1 MFSYFRGHFR
11 IKFFRNIYYVHLVSI
26 VLPLTVKIVLNLISQ
41 SYTRSRIFCGM
52 FFYFELHSKLDWGG
66 FFSIFIVVS
75 MMKDSI
81 FKKLFLQRRS
91 RDFSWRNN
99 DNNNLLLNLMCHLCY
114 SSMCAYLTIYLHQTS
129 SFSVVHTYSGPL
141 TIVGGNKFHSSKSS
155 NALFFLFSIHCDLA
169 SA

>member
-1 MFSYFRGHFR
+1 M
-11 IKFFRNIYYVHLVSI
+11 ISI

-52 FFYFELHSKLDWGG
+52 FFFISNCTQNWGG

-141 TIVGGNKFHSSKSS
+141 TIILVT
-155 NALFFLFSIHCDLA
+155 ITV
-169 SA
+169 SAKIREKKLI

>member
-1 MFSYFRGHFR
+1 MFSYFRGHLR
-11 IKFFRNIYYVHLVSI
+11 LTFFKNIYYVLVHLMSI

-52 FFYFELHSKLDWGG
+52 VFFISNCTQNWIGEV
-66 FFSIFIVVS
+66 FFHFHCVS

-91 RDFSWRNN
+91 RDFSWRNSN
-99 DNNNLLLNLMCHLCY
+99 NNNNLLLNLMCHLCY

-141 TIVGGNKFHSSKSS
+141 TIILVT
-155 NALFFLFSIHCDLA
+155 ITV
-169 SA
+169 SAKIREKN

>member
-1 MFSYFRGHFR
+1 M
-11 IKFFRNIYYVHLVSI
+11 ISI

-81 FKKLFLQRRS
+81 FTKLFLQQRS
-91 RDFSWRNN
+91 RDFSWRNDN
-99 DNNNLLLNLMCHLCY
+99 NNNNLLLNLMCHLCY

-141 TIVGGNKFHSSKSS
+141 TIILLVTIKVSAKIWKKNNLGKFHYIFTA
-155 NALFFLFSIHCDLA
+155 NCRTE
-169 SA
+169 

>member
-1 MFSYFRGHFR
+1 M
-11 IKFFRNIYYVHLVSI
+11 SI

-52 FFYFELHSKLDWGG
+52 FFLFRIALKIGLGR

-141 TIVGGNKFHSSKSS
+141 TIILVT
-155 NALFFLFSIHCDLA
+155 ITV
-169 SA
+169 SAKIREKNQSRKISLLLTNCRRE

>member
-1 MFSYFRGHFR
+1 M
-11 IKFFRNIYYVHLVSI
+11 V
-26 VLPLTVKIVLNLISQ
+26 
-41 SYTRSRIFCGM
+41 C

-141 TIVGGNKFHSSKSS
+141 TIILVTISVSAKIWKKYNLGKFHYIFTA
-155 NALFFLFSIHCDLA
+155 NCCRTE
-169 SA
+169 